1 MVHIA
6 HNVKVGKFCAIA
18 GQVGIAGSAII
29 EDYCMFG
36 GQVGIGGHIKIG
48 KGSQAGG
55 QSGITKDLI
64 EGSKVSGTPAV
75 PLKQYHRQ
83 SLLLKKLITNK
94 GK

>member
-1 MVHIA
+1 VHIA
-6 HNVKVGKFCAIA
+6 HNVQIGKFCAIA
-18 GQVGIAGSAII
+18 GQVGIAGSATI

-36 GQVGIGGHIKIG
+36 GQVGVGGHIKIG

-55 QSGITKDLI
+55 QAGITKSLE

-83 SLLLKKLITNK
+83 SLLLKKLIINK

>member
-1 MVHIA
+1 
-6 HNVKVGKFCAIA
+6 
-18 GQVGIAGSAII
+18 
-29 EDYCMFG
+29 MFG
-36 GQVGIGGHIKIG
+36 GQVGVGGHIKIG

-55 QSGITKDLI
+55 QAGITKSLE

-83 SLLLKKLITNK
+83 SLLLKKLIINK